1 MGHLCIV
8 ACDRVPVRGNLQLS
22 LGEGIAITGIASA
35 WEKTGETEQVIIN
48 ININM

>member
-1 MGHLCIV
+1 MGQLCTV

-22 LGEGIAITGIASA
+22 LGEGIASA

-48 ININM
+48 TNINMYGKQ